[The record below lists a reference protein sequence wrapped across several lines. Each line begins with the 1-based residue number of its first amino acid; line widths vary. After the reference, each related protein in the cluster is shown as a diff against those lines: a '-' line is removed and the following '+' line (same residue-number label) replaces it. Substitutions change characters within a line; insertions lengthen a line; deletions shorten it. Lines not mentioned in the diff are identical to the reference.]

1 MLKAAA
7 HSDDTTFE
15 PAGIALGWQRVILV
29 CGECEARKDGP
40 RHLTAKTVRRELK
53 RALRSGPDKA
63 RVVVTG
69 CLGPCVKKALT
80 VVATAPGAPAAYA
93 VCDEAQL
100 LQAAARIQRG

>member
-1 MLKAAA
+1 MLKAAVHA
-7 HSDDTTFE
+7 DDTTLE
-15 PAGIALGWQRVILV
+15 PAGISLGWQRVILV
-29 CGECEARKDGP
+29 CGECEQRKDGP
-40 RHLTAKTVRRELK
+40 RHLTGKTARRELK
-53 RALRSGPDKA
+53 HALRSGPDKA

-80 VVATAPGAPAAYA
+80 VVATAHGALAAYA